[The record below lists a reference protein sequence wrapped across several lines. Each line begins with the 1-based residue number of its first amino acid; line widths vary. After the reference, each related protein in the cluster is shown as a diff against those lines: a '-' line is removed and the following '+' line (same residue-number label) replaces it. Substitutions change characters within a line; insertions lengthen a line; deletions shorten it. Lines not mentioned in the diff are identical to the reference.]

1 MDENKIN
8 LWGWKISILDLN
20 KTMEFIRKKIKN
32 KEGGKIYCCTL
43 NELRMAE
50 EDINF
55 DKILRRGDLLTADG
69 MPLVWKIR
77 SKVKKG
83 ERVYGPELLENLLK
97 DKKIV
102 HFFVGNKI
110 NKKYFEKYGNYWIM
124 PTSDKFSKDDY
135 TKLIAEI
142 DKSKAEIIWISLGSK
157 KQILVTE
164 ELYKLR
170 KNKIYIT
177 VGAAFDFLSG
187 NKKQAPKWLRE
198 KGGEWLFRW
207 ICEPKRLTGR
217 YFRVLIFYIKKLFS
231 GN

>member
-1 MDENKIN
+1 MDENRIN
-8 LWGWKISILDLN
+8 LWGWKISTLTLEE
-20 KTMEFIRKKIKN
+20 TAEFIRKNIKN
-32 KEGGKIYCCTL
+32 KEGRKIYCCTL

-50 EDINF
+50 EDKNF

-77 SKVKKG
+77 SKISKG
-83 ERVYGPELLENLLK
+83 ERVYGPELLDNLLK
-97 DKKIV
+97 SKDIT
-102 HFFVGNKI
+102 HLFVGDKRNQ
-110 NKKYFEKYGNYWIM
+110 KYFKEYGSYWVM
-124 PTSDKFSKDDY
+124 PTSNKFSKDDY
-135 TKLIAEI
+135 AKLVEEI
-142 DKSKAEIIWISLGSK
+142 DRSKAEIIWISLGSK

-164 ELYKLR
+164 ELFRLR

-198 KGGEWLFRW
+198 IGGEWLFRW

-217 YFRVLIFYIKKLFS
+217 YFRVLVFYIKKLLS